1 MTTLNIGNQAYNS
14 QDVAHKVQSDI
25 QFLESRIALL
35 REQTNP
41 NPQVLQI
48 YAQMLESRQAGLH
61 ERTYASE
68 RVVAFDLHAA
78 TGDGRQAEREQRRAR
93 NSPFHRSLLRARAAH
108 RERDGRVAGHHA
120 AVYGRVT
127 RGGEWRRRRRKK

>member
-1 MTTLNIGNQAYNS
+1 MTTLNIRNQAYNS

-48 YAQMLESRQAGLH
+48 YAQMLESRQAVLGWLNQ
-61 ERTYASE
+61 SE
-68 RVVAFDLHAA
+68 MQKALDKL
-78 TGDGRQAEREQRRAR
+78 G
-93 NSPFHRSLLRARAAH
+93 
-108 RERDGRVAGHHA
+108 
-120 AVYGRVT
+120 
-127 RGGEWRRRRRKK
+127 

>member
-1 MTTLNIGNQAYNS
+1 MTGVAAKSARTEPMTTLNIGNQAYNS

-48 YAQMLESRQAGLH
+48 YAQMLESRQAVLGWLNQ
-61 ERTYASE
+61 SE
-68 RVVAFDLHAA
+68 MQKALDKL
-78 TGDGRQAEREQRRAR
+78 G
-93 NSPFHRSLLRARAAH
+93 
-108 RERDGRVAGHHA
+108 
-120 AVYGRVT
+120 
-127 RGGEWRRRRRKK
+127 